1 MTRQAANVIDF
12 TAYRAQRAQRS
23 PLAPMVPYDLGQNGL
38 LFAMPI
44 LMPIVIAWLPIWSMA
59 TISGGISDE

>member
-1 MTRQAANVIDF
+1 MTQQAANVIDF
-12 TAYRAQRAQRS
+12 AAYRAQRAQHA
-23 PLAPMVPYDLGQNGL
+23 PLVPMTPYDLAQSGL

-59 TISGGISDE
+59 AFSGGVSDE